1 MYWYMLTQVDKRKV
15 YICVYVLFSVVEY
28 FFLSSVWLV
37 LEDGGFEQRYIDKSM
52 PRLVTT
58 VIHSI
63 TVCLKSTWTQDA
75 TKEYCQFLKSNLSSF
90 IIICMAPKT

>member
-1 MYWYMLTQVDKRKV
+1 M
-15 YICVYVLFSVVEY
+15 LFSVVEY
-28 FFLSSVWLV
+28 FFLLLYVWLV
-37 LEDGGFEQRYIDKSM
+37 LEDGGFVQQYIDKSM
-52 PRLVTT
+52 LRLVKT

-63 TVCLKSTWTQDA
+63 TVGLKSTWTQDA

>member
-52 PRLVTT
+52 P
-58 VIHSI
+58 
-63 TVCLKSTWTQDA
+63 
-75 TKEYCQFLKSNLSSF
+75 
-90 IIICMAPKT
+90 